1 MAFADENPN
10 LDRLLTEFGDGAA
23 GVKTALVD
31 GRFEVSEIRD
41 VLNRLDPALGQYVGD
56 MLASLQGLYPEMKTL
71 LDEAKRDP
79 FKLMMNGVPYLANKL
94 MAIFK

>member
-23 GVKTALVD
+23 GVKAALVD

-41 VLNRLDPALGQYVGD
+41 VLNKLDPALGQYVGD
-56 MLASLQGLYPEMKTL
+56 MLASLQGLYPEMKGL
-71 LDEAKRDP
+71 LEDAKKNP
-79 FKLMMNGVPYLANKL
+79 FNLMVTVVPYLANKL